1 MEVVA
6 QAPNDLEKLL
16 ADVQRTIREND
27 LFIRSL
33 KKEAVDSD
41 AAESDEEADGDDVD
55 VGGADDAGEY
65 EEL

>member
-1 MEVVA
+1 MAVVA
-6 QAPNDLEKLL
+6 QVPNDLEKLL

-41 AAESDEEADGDDVD
+41 TADTDEEIAGDRS
-55 VGGADDAGEY
+55 ADDSEEY

>member
-1 MEVVA
+1 MAVVA

-41 AAESDEEADGDDVD
+41 TADIDEENSGDSS
-55 VGGADDAGEY
+55 ADDTEDY

>member
-1 MEVVA
+1 MAAVGQE
-6 QAPNDLEKLL
+6 PNELEKLL

-33 KKEAVDSD
+33 KKEAVEF
-41 AAESDEEADGDDVD
+41 ATAEGAEETDDGTDDVD
-55 VGGADDAGEY
+55 EY